1 MSNRQFSLK
10 YGKTEL
16 LMNIPDEQLVC
27 EIVGKEVPP
36 LPDLEKAVREAL
48 ARPIDAPPLS
58 EIVRPGE
65 KVIITVSDITRIW
78 QRMDRVLPIILDE
91 LNTAGVPDDN
101 ITILIVVGAHRQ
113 NSESE
118 LLDLCGDSVC
128 RRVRVLNHD
137 AWDDANMI
145 YLGKTSRGTEVRIN
159 RLVAEADRV
168 ILTGGI
174 IYHYN
179 AGYGG
184 GRKSILP
191 GCSSVKTI
199 QQNHLL
205 LLGPNLGDGS
215 DPSCASGKL
224 KGNAAHEDM
233 MEIAAFV
240 QPDFLLNLVPTSSGG
255 VAGVFAGNWV
265 SAWLEGTKLVDELFG
280 VEIPAKAD
288 IVVTTAG
295 GYPKDI
301 NLYQTGKTMDNACY
315 AVKKGGVVILLS
327 ECPDIY
333 EPPEFTDWF
342 KRGDKMEVEK
352 ALRADFSLPGMVAL
366 KEMECSDIAT
376 FIMVTRPD
384 NFELVQK
391 ARMIPA
397 TTLDEAMRIAQ
408 EKYQTTKPRFIVMP
422 QGANTL
428 PLLMGKAQIG

>member
-1 MSNRQFSLK
+1 MSDRQFSLK

-16 LMNIPDEQLVC
+16 AMRIPEEQLVC

-36 LPDLEKAVREAL
+36 LPDLQKAVRAAM
-48 ARPIDAPPLS
+48 ARPIDAPPLR
-58 EIVRPGE
+58 EIARPGE
-65 KVIITVSDITRIW
+65 KVVITVSDITRSW
-78 QRMDRVLPIILDE
+78 QRMDLILPIMLDE
-91 LNTAGVPDDN
+91 LNAAGVADGD

-113 NSESE
+113 NSAGEFAE
-118 LLDLCGDSVC
+118 LCGEGVC

-137 AWDDANMI
+137 AWDDANMV

-179 AGYGG
+179 AGFGG
-184 GRKSILP
+184 GRKSVLP
-191 GCSSVKTI
+191 GCSAVQTI
-199 QQNHLL
+199 QQNHLR

-215 DPSCASGKL
+215 DPDCMSGKL

-240 QPDFLLNLVPTSSGG
+240 KPDFIVNIVPTADGG

-265 SAWLEGTKLVDELFG
+265 SAWLEGTELAAELYG

-315 AVKKGGVVILLS
+315 AVKKGGVVVLLS

-333 EPPEFTDWF
+333 EPREFADWF
-342 KRGDKMEVEK
+342 KLGDKLAVEK

-376 FIMVTRPD
+376 FVMVTRPE
-384 NFELVQK
+384 NFELVKK

-397 TTLDEAMRIAQ
+397 ATLDEAMDIAR
-408 EKYQTTKPRFIVMP
+408 EKCRLSKPRFIVMP

-428 PLLMGKAQIG
+428 PLLAGRPQLG

>member
-1 MSNRQFSLK
+1 MSDRQFSLK
-10 YGKTEL
+10 YGKTEFPL
-16 LMNIPDEQLVC
+16 SIPAQQLVC
-27 EIVGKEVPP
+27 EIVGKEFPP

-48 ARPIDAPPLS
+48 ARPIDAPPLR

-65 KVIITVSDITRIW
+65 KVVVTVSDITRIW
-78 QRMDRVLPIILDE
+78 QRMDKVLPIILDE
-91 LNTAGVPDDN
+91 LNAAGVPDDN

-113 NSESE
+113 NTDSEFR
-118 LLDLCGDSVC
+118 DLCGENIC
-128 RRVRVLNHD
+128 HRVRVLNHD
-137 AWDDANMI
+137 AWDEPNMV
-145 YLGKTSRGTEVRIN
+145 YLGKTSRGTEVRVN

-184 GRKSILP
+184 GRKSVLP

-215 DPSCASGKL
+215 DPSCMSGKL

-240 QPDFLLNLVPTSSGG
+240 KPDFILNLVPTSDGG
-255 VAGVFAGNWV
+255 VAGIFAGNWV
-265 SAWLEGTKLVDELFG
+265 SAWLEGTKLVDELYG

-288 IVVTTAG
+288 IVITTAG

-327 ECPDIY
+327 ECPDIS
-333 EPPEFTDWF
+333 EPPGFMDWF
-342 KRGDKMEVEK
+342 KLGDKLAAEK
-352 ALRADFSLPGMVAL
+352 ALRANFALPGMVAL
-366 KEMECSDIAT
+366 KEIECSDVAT
-376 FIMVTRPD
+376 FIMVTKPD

-391 ARMIPA
+391 TGMIPA
-397 TTLDEAMRIAQ
+397 STLDEAMKIAQ
-408 EKYQTTKPRFIVMP
+408 DKCRTGTPQFIVMP

-428 PLLMGKAQIG
+428 PLLAGKAQIG

>member
-1 MSNRQFSLK
+1 MGDHQFSLK
-10 YGKTEL
+10 YGKTAL
-16 LMNIPDEQLVC
+16 PLRIPEEQLVC

-36 LPDLEKAVREAL
+36 LPDLQKAVREAL
-48 ARPIDAPPLS
+48 ARPIDAPPLR
-58 EIVRPGE
+58 ELARPGE
-65 KVIITVSDITRIW
+65 KVVITVSDITRSW
-78 QRMDRVLPIILDE
+78 QRMDLILPVMLDE
-91 LNTAGVPDDN
+91 LNAAGVADGD

-113 NSESE
+113 NSEGE
-118 LLDLCGDSVC
+118 IGDLCGAGVC

-137 AWDDANMI
+137 AWDDANMV
-145 YLGKTSRGTEVRIN
+145 YRGKTSRGTAVRIN

-179 AGYGG
+179 AGFGG

-191 GCSSVKTI
+191 GCSAVGTI
-199 QQNHLL
+199 QRNHLL

-215 DPSCASGKL
+215 DPNCMSGKL

-240 QPDFLLNLVPTSSGG
+240 KPDFILNIVPTACGG

-265 SAWLEGTKLVDELFG
+265 SAWLAGTELAAELYG
-280 VEIPAKAD
+280 VAIPAKAD

-315 AVKKGGVVILLS
+315 AVKKGGVVIVLS
-327 ECPDIY
+327 ECPDIH
-333 EPPEFTDWF
+333 EPQGFADWF
-342 KRGDKMEVEK
+342 ELGDKLAVEK

-366 KEMECSDIAT
+366 KEMECSDVAT
-376 FIMVTRPD
+376 FVMVTRPE
-384 NFELVQK
+384 NFALVK
-391 ARMIPA
+391 KTGMIPA
-397 TTLDEAMRIAQ
+397 ATLDEALAIAQ
-408 EKYQTTKPRFIVMP
+408 EKCGLSKPRFIVMP

-428 PLLMGKAQIG
+428 PLLAGKPQIG